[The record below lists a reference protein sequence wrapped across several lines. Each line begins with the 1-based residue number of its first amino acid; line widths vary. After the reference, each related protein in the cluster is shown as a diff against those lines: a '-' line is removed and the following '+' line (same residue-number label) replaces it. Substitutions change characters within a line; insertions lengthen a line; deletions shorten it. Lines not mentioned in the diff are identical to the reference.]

1 MVFHE
6 VLSLIDAFL
15 FWYKLVDS
23 STVEVKGEM
32 IGVGLPTEFVLEM
45 KDLSIEKN
53 EIEWTEN
60 AYPLVEY

>member
-1 MVFHE
+1 VFHE
-6 VLSLIDAFL
+6 VLSLVDVFL

-23 STVEVKGEM
+23 STVEVKGEL
-32 IGVGLPTEFVLEM
+32 IGQRLPTEFFLEM

-53 EIEWTEN
+53 EIDWTEN